1 MTTMKKRIYYHDT
14 DCGGV
19 VYYGNYLK
27 FLEEARSDYMEQRGF
42 SVKKLL
48 DEGFGFV
55 VARQE
60 VEYKSPAF
68 YDDTLTVETEIAEIS
83 SIRVEFVY
91 KITNQHGT
99 LTTKAKTVL
108 VCVGKDLKPC
118 MIPAHVREAL
128 APAKSA

>member
-1 MTTMKKRIYYHDT
+1 MKKRIFYHDT

-27 FLEEARSDYMEQRGF
+27 FLEEARSEYLEQHGY
-42 SVKKLL
+42 SVKKLM
-48 DEGFGFV
+48 DEGFMFV

-68 YDDTLTVETEIAEIS
+68 YDDTLTIETVITEIS
-83 SIRVEFVY
+83 SIRVEFAY
-91 KITNQHGT
+91 TITNQHGK

-108 VCVGKDLKPC
+108 VCVGADIKPRIIPPELRTALKP
-118 MIPAHVREAL
+118 A
-128 APAKSA
+128 